1 MKNISIFLF
10 CMKKTIPFFVVLI
23 TLFACNNNK
32 TEQPKPKIAEK
43 EIVEKQ
49 HNIDTVSIKFEV
61 VNRDVPIQQI
71 VYLIKD
77 VDVMAAPTD
86 DAKQALSF
94 FSYLR
99 LCSVIDEVGEW
110 YAVLDSVFVSE
121 FIEEEEQ
128 FDMPVYRKVYIKKNA
143 TAPITDYKLKKEDFA
158 IFTYESTDGNEVLE
172 SVYEDVMTF
181 ELISE
186 VEFQKQR
193 RVSVD
198 FIKHDTASVR
208 KINGTLKLPCKNK
221 TLVLKDERG
230 SDAEPEK
237 TNIYTYIGRIDL
249 LNAYLVY
256 VEFFEEDGY
265 NIYDKN
271 TGKLIDT
278 FDSYPV
284 ISPNKKYI
292 ADIYANPFDLTTDF
306 SLYQLSKD
314 GKFRPYY
321 DFSFRKWSP
330 YSDGLNHNNDYFW
343 GANNT
348 IYVKTI
354 NMDISGYPYLDLS
367 AAIQYLKIKI
377 A

>member
-1 MKNISIFLF
+1 
-10 CMKKTIPFFVVLI
+10 MKKQTLFAILII
-23 TLFACNNNK
+23 TLFACKNSDKVEQATPK
-32 TEQPKPKIAEK
+32 TIEK
-43 EIVEKQ
+43 EIVDKP
-49 HNIDTVSIKFEV
+49 HDVDTVSVKFEII
-61 VNRDVPIQQI
+61 DKDAPIQQV
-71 VYLIKD
+71 VYLKKD
-77 VDVMAAPTD
+77 VEVMAMPTD
-86 DAKQALSF
+86 DAEQTLNVF
-94 FSYLR
+94 PYLR
-99 LCSVIDEVGEW
+99 LCSVVDEVGDW
-110 YAVLDSVFVSE
+110 YAILDSIFVNE
-121 FIEEEEQ
+121 FAEMGEQ
-128 FDMPVYRKVYIKKNA
+128 YDIPVYRKVYIKKNA
-143 TAPITDYKLKKEDFA
+143 TGSITDYKLKKEDFA
-158 IFTYESTDGNEVLE
+158 IFSYESTDGNEVLE

-186 VEFQKQR
+186 TEFQKYKMK
-193 RVSVD
+193 SID
-198 FIKHDTASVR
+198 FVKHDTASIR
-208 KINGTLKLPCKNK
+208 KVNNTLKLPCKNK

-230 SDAEPEK
+230 SDAEPDK

-256 VEFFEEDGY
+256 VEFFEDDGY

-278 FDSYPV
+278 FDSYPI
-284 ISPNKKYI
+284 ISPDKKYI
-292 ADIYANPFDLTTDF
+292 ADIYINPFDLTTDF

-330 YSDGLNHNNDYFW
+330 YSDGSNHNNDYFW

-354 NMDISGYPYLDLS
+354 NLDISGYPNLDLN